1 MKFADDKSYTV
12 LDAIRNTMRD
22 SNESLLWNVA
32 ELNQYFCMAPFLN
45 TGNEIF
51 VDCGACTGDTI
62 ERFMAINNGVFKH
75 IYAFEPGKK
84 QLVACKERIQRV
96 IKEWAINE
104 KSITLISAATGAEN
118 MELLFE
124 SGESITSSMIVHD
137 DKGEAVRVVSLD
149 SFFVDLPL
157 SFIKLDVEGME
168 YDTLLGARQTIA
180 QYRPKI
186 AVCVYHKPDDLFRIY
201 SLLRDIN
208 PDYMF
213 KLRHHSSLLM
223 ETVLYCY

>member
-1 MKFADDKSYTV
+1 
-12 LDAIRNTMRD
+12 
-22 SNESLLWNVA
+22 
-32 ELNQYFCMAPFLN
+32 
-45 TGNEIF
+45 
-51 VDCGACTGDTI
+51 
-62 ERFMAINNGVFKH
+62 
-75 IYAFEPGKK
+75 
-84 QLVACKERIQRV
+84 
-96 IKEWAINE
+96 
-104 KSITLISAATGAEN
+104 